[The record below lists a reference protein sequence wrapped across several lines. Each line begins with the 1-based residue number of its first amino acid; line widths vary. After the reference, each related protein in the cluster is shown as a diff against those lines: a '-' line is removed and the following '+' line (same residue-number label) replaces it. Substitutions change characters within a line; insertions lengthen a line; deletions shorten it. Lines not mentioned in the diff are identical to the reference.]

1 MPLLGLII
9 LNWTPKKDWKPFV
22 GRSYRCELMA
32 TPHTE
37 RGVWGAMCTHSHISS
52 VCERRTPL
60 TSFSVRRRNPFKVFS
75 HLISPDIFTFNFE
88 HLIWRVLL
96 ISSKVHSE
104 ALRRLMELLRCY
116 CFIFAIYKNL
126 PLNSINIWIMNLIF
140 LPSQCVST
148 WFKLNQTQ
156 IARFDC
162 SLLKS
167 LKGIQPQ
174 Y

>member
-22 GRSYRCELMA
+22 GRSYRCEFDGDAAHWTRCMGSNVHAL
-32 TPHTE
+32 
-37 RGVWGAMCTHSHISS
+37 THKF
-52 VCERRTPL
+52 R
-60 TSFSVRRRNPFKVFS
+60 VRRRNPFKVFS

-116 CFIFAIYKNL
+116 CLIFAIYKNL